1 MASKILNKIFK
12 IFFAFLCIV
21 VLVGFLFLSVRNYVM
36 PEVSVTKPL
45 ENSMLV
51 KKYYFTGKV
60 KPRKIIEVK
69 ADKKMYISEINVK
82 NGQIVE
88 PGISLIKFDMS
99 KQNITV
105 NTKVYDIRNNIKK
118 SEIEKLNYDK
128 QLENVKLSVERAKDL
143 YNKAEEEYK
152 KASVLYENGA
162 ITEKELKDKK
172 YSLDSCKADYENSL
186 SSLRSENEMHDMN
199 IVRLNDDIKSLQ
211 SELQYELKGNADEDY
226 QLTVNQDGVYSLSDK
241 VYVDYITD
249 KNIINEGDTVIKYA
263 VYNSNKD
270 MCIEAVVDRKTSE
283 KVFGEN
289 CLLYFWKSDE
299 KKRNSITTESI
310 REFSDHSEIIFPLN
324 EELNEKVN
332 VQDNLSVLAQAEEKF
347 TTVVDKTAI
356 VPIGDLK
363 ADNYCYMYL
372 VEEEDS
378 IMGKTQYLNQN
389 KYKILAVGES
399 TVAVEP
405 DTQSKNIDRYTVI
418 VNFASSLLEDKMR
431 VRVIK

>member
-1 MASKILNKIFK
+1 MH
-12 IFFAFLCIV
+12 
-21 VLVGFLFLSVRNYVM
+21 R
-36 PEVSVTKPL
+36 
-45 ENSMLV
+45 
-51 KKYYFTGKV
+51 
-60 KPRKIIEVK
+60 
-69 ADKKMYISEINVK
+69 
-82 NGQIVE
+82 
-88 PGISLIKFDMS
+88 
-99 KQNITV
+99 
-105 NTKVYDIRNNIKK
+105 
-118 SEIEKLNYDK
+118 
-128 QLENVKLSVERAKDL
+128 
-143 YNKAEEEYK
+143 
-152 KASVLYENGA
+152 
-162 ITEKELKDKK
+162 
-172 YSLDSCKADYENSL
+172 
-186 SSLRSENEMHDMN
+186 SS
-199 IVRLNDDIKSLQ
+199 
-211 SELQYELKGNADEDY
+211 
-226 QLTVNQDGVYSLSDK
+226 
-241 VYVDYITD
+241 
-249 KNIINEGDTVIKYA
+249 
-263 VYNSNKD
+263 
-270 MCIEAVVDRKTSE
+270 VDRKTSE